1 MNIRAVMEE
10 VVGSKIISA
19 VEVAEEITE
28 PVVEEIT
35 GLAVVGPMVEVAEI
49 MAIAVMA
56 ITMAQETIT
65 EAVMEAAER
74 MEEMAS
80 LKKDINTILFYPKA
94 SEISGAFLFCT
105 WGMLLS
111 GSKA

>member
-80 LKKDINTILFYPKA
+80 LKKDINKYTLYPKA
-94 SEISGAFLFCT
+94 SEFSGAFLFCV
-105 WGMLLS
+105 G
-111 GSKA
+111 